1 MLASLLVAAALALA
15 PAAASAAAA
24 AQRVHAPADPC
35 DGVRSLAAE
44 AQCSDGPLCSA
55 RERVQLA
62 CQVRDAMEKRYV
74 FLGVKGR
81 LLSDA
86 SPGFDARAHLDAC
99 VAAERAIPREDDPL
113 RFYDRM
119 RLCLAAYRDGHLMV
133 GAPARLPQVA
143 LGVGLRLV
151 DGRVV
156 IANHDRK
163 VVSYLK
169 TVSGLRDLD
178 ELLAVGN
185 EVVEIDGRPI
195 AEALADLTR
204 YLPASSDAARRERA
218 VDALTRRDF
227 AFPERSAAALTVSVQ
242 GRPRTVEL
250 PWWVS
255 REAEKHVMAR
265 AWLRR
270 TGVASTELLS
280 WRYDE
285 AKDTWDRDAGGSR
298 GYLRTDTILPP
309 RDAGALREYVD
320 EGDHPAVR
328 LGEVVRRRDR
338 AFCYLQILTFQTET
352 LGTREGRQPFP
363 AVIDGFVRQ
372 CKEKDLDL
380 VLDLR
385 QNGGGYISHSTALV
399 ASLAGKQRSYP
410 AGALLVRATTQNQ
423 LVFQQRMPALGAVPA
438 RNPDDDLDP
447 AHVAEAIGAAQRA
460 RQEFTPALLEAPV
473 RASETVGGY
482 GGRVVA
488 LVSPTCTSACERAA
502 GLLRAAGRATLVGA
516 PTEGAG
522 GSQQEAKNLP
532 VRWADPD
539 GLLWISIPNAAM
551 GVQAAVEKAGD
562 ARRAVGADEFFAQMA
577 LENRPVQ
584 PDVPYET
591 TLADVTGHNRGWLE
605 RAESVLFAPSD
616 PVASAAPAPA
626 GP

>member
-1 MLASLLVAAALALA
+1 MLAPLLLAAAVALA
-15 PAAASAAAA
+15 PPPASAPVAPARA
-24 AQRVHAPADPC
+24 SAPADPC
-35 DGVRSLAAE
+35 DGIRALPDEAA
-44 AQCSDGPLCSA
+44 CGDGPLCAA

-81 LLSDA
+81 LLSGA
-86 SPGFDARAHLDAC
+86 APGFDARAHLDGC
-99 VAAERAIPREDDPL
+99 VAGERAIAREDDPL

-119 RLCLAAYRDGHLMV
+119 RRCLAAFRDGHLMV

-151 DGRVV
+151 DGRAV
-156 IANHDRK
+156 IANRDKK

-169 TVSGLRDLD
+169 TVSGVRDLD

-185 EVVEIDGRPI
+185 EVLDVDGRPV
-195 AEALADLTR
+195 AEALADLGR
-204 YLPASSDAARRERA
+204 FLPASSDAARRERA

-227 AFPERSAAALTVSVQ
+227 SFPERKTAKLTVSVH

-255 REAEKHVMAR
+255 REAEKHVMTR
-265 AWLRR
+265 AWVER
-270 TGVASTELLS
+270 TGVASSELLS
-280 WRYDE
+280 WQYDE
-285 AKDTWDRDAGGSR
+285 AKDAWERDAGAAQ

-309 RDAGALREYVD
+309 REAAALREYLD

-352 LGTREGRQPFP
+352 LGARGERQPFP
-363 AVIDGFVRQ
+363 AVIDAFVRQ
-372 CKEKDLDL
+372 CKEKELDL

-399 ASLAGKQRSYP
+399 ASLAQRQRSYP

-438 RNPDDDLDP
+438 RNPDDELDP

-473 RASETVGGY
+473 RASEAVGGY
-482 GGRVVA
+482 GGRIVA

-502 GLLRAAGRATLVGA
+502 GMLRASGRATLVGA

-539 GLLWISIPNAAM
+539 GLLWVSIPNAAM
-551 GVQAAVEKAGD
+551 GVQAPAALPGES
-562 ARRAVGADEFFAQMA
+562 RRGVGADEFFGTMA
-577 LENRPVQ
+577 LENRPVA

-591 TLADVTGHNRGWLE
+591 TLADVTGQNRGWLE
-605 RAESVLFAPSD
+605 RAESVLFPPAD
-616 PVASAAPAPA
+616 PVAAAAP
-626 GP
+626 